1 MATIAQLNVRLGLLS
16 KDFEKELTAFEKKMQ
31 GVATRMGD
39 VGERMSLAF
48 TAPLAAIGI
57 GAIKAAGE
65 FESLRLAMTATMES
79 VGRGSQEAA
88 NEVAALQKVALAPGI
103 DFEQAVKG
111 SVRLQSVGLS
121 AEKARLVIQE
131 LGNQIASSG
140 GSAEQLDAVTKQF
153 TQIIGKGRILQE
165 DLSIILENMPSLARV
180 LKDEF
185 GTTSAEALRALGVS
199 AEDFVDRLTNRM
211 QQVPRAAGGITNSIV
226 NAGVSIKAAA
236 AKIGEALNSA
246 FNVSGNLDAF
256 AAWVTGLAER
266 FANLE
271 PSTQAAILSVG
282 AFALALGP
290 AIKGISLL
298 FSASTTVYTAFLR
311 VSESFKVMTAAGTG
325 TIGVFSKLNTVM
337 KANIFIAITS
347 IILAAGAALYAYSSA
362 TDGVTESQR
371 IFADAQQKVNEEVGR
386 ETAALNKN
394 FDILKSTTATTDQ
407 RTAAV
412 KELQKTYP
420 DYLRNV
426 NLEGA
431 SLTALTEIQG
441 QLNSQILKGVAER
454 QKAIAVEGQYNK
466 VAQAQLRITQ
476 LRQQGFAALSGE
488 EVKTAGRSLFGTD
501 FEKSFVQ
508 AGARA
513 EVVADVIKALEN
525 DVKNATKTAGELA
538 TQFDTTFGIGE
549 KAGKKSF
556 DALTNQRQAIE
567 DAKDALEDMTP
578 AQREALKFSE
588 QWEARWAQ
596 MEKGGKDS
604 FSGAKRSADLYKSAL
619 ASINAVVEKGDVLG
633 SDIMA
638 EQAREI
644 ESQIE
649 RLIEGGFKPYSKEVE
664 NLRNM
669 LKGLREDAAKGFTVQ
684 NKTQQELGI
693 SATPTAL
700 PSLDIPNQ
708 VLSIESDPAVVA
720 LNAVR
725 DAFLEIGEAS
735 ITTEAQTRIAFESYN
750 NGAITATEL
759 FQQLANVVYENAA
772 GLAETHA
779 AMAEGITEFS
789 SAIAS
794 SLESG
799 TVSFQTFA
807 QSATAAAAKVIG
819 ELIRI
824 FVAKLIANSAFST
837 INPLAAIALA
847 GAAGTIGSALFKRV
861 VGAAK
866 FAEGGVVHGPTL
878 GLVGEYPGA
887 ANNPEIIAPENKLT
901 SIFSKELGKSEAKLS
916 KVVNEI
922 NTTAVQEKSSTA
934 LTNISNAI
942 SNLAN
947 SVTNNRSDVYDNS
960 SASSTSNSVTNN
972 TYNVFNNVTQGDSEQ
987 NTFAQTSQKL
997 AQIKIPAFATGGVI
1011 KTPTLGL
1018 MGEYANASTNPE
1030 IIAPENKLRQI
1041 YREESAGAGGGELV
1055 AIVKGDDLQFILDR
1069 ASARRSRTR

>member
-1 MATIAQLNVRLGLLS
+1 
-16 KDFEKELTAFEKKMQ
+16 MQ

-39 VGERMSLAF
+39 IGERMSLAF
-48 TAPLAAIGI
+48 TVPLAAIGI

-236 AKIGEALNSA
+236 AKIGDALNSA
-246 FNVSGNLDAF
+246 FNVTGNLDAF

-271 PSTQAAILSVG
+271 PSTQAAILSVA

-298 FSASTTVYTAFLR
+298 FSASTTVYAAFLR
-311 VSESFKVMTAAGTG
+311 VSESFKVMSAAGTG

-347 IILAAGAALYAYSSA
+347 IVLAAGAALYAYSSA
-362 TDGVTESQR
+362 TDNVTESQR

-549 KAGKKSF
+549 KSSKKSF

-588 QWEARWAQ
+588 QLEARWAQ
-596 MEKGGKDS
+596 MEKGGKES
-604 FSGAKRSADLYKSAL
+604 FSGAKRSADLYKNAL

-633 SDIMA
+633 SDIMT

-700 PSLDIPNQ
+700 PSLDIPGQ
-708 VLSIESDPAVVA
+708 VVSIDTTGA
-720 LNAVR
+720 
-725 DAFLEIGEAS
+725 EAS
-735 ITTEAQTRIAFESYN
+735 VEALKELQGAAIDFIDDKRQQAHEKELARAEEEKAAKQQVFDAAISTAASIADSILTIQRARAGEEKALLDEEYASKFEAAQGNAALTEKLQQELAGKKEAIDKEVARKEQRIAI
-750 NGAITATEL
+750 GKALIDTA
-759 FQQLANVVYENAA
+759 LAVTKALSSTIPPFNFALAGLASAA
-772 GLAETHA
+772 GLA
-779 AMAEGITEFS
+779 
-789 SAIAS
+789 
-794 SLESG
+794 
-799 TVSFQTFA
+799 Q
-807 QSATAAAAKVIG
+807 
-819 ELIRI
+819 
-824 FVAKLIANSAFST
+824 
-837 INPLAAIALA
+837 
-847 GAAGTIGSALFKRV
+847 
-861 VGAAK
+861 VGAIKAQK

-972 TYNVFNNVTQGDSEQ
+972 NYNVFNNVTQGDSEQ

-1041 YREESAGAGGGELV
+1041 YREESAVSGGGELV

>member
-1 MATIAQLNVRLGLLS
+1 
-16 KDFEKELTAFEKKMQ
+16 
-31 GVATRMGD
+31 
-39 VGERMSLAF
+39 
-48 TAPLAAIGI
+48 
-57 GAIKAAGE
+57 
-65 FESLRLAMTATMES
+65 
-79 VGRGSQEAA
+79 
-88 NEVAALQKVALAPGI
+88 
-103 DFEQAVKG
+103 
-111 SVRLQSVGLS
+111 
-121 AEKARLVIQE
+121 
-131 LGNQIASSG
+131 
-140 GSAEQLDAVTKQF
+140 
-153 TQIIGKGRILQE
+153 
-165 DLSIILENMPSLARV
+165 
-180 LKDEF
+180 
-185 GTTSAEALRALGVS
+185 
-199 AEDFVDRLTNRM
+199 
-211 QQVPRAAGGITNSIV
+211 
-226 NAGVSIKAAA
+226 
-236 AKIGEALNSA
+236 
-246 FNVSGNLDAF
+246 
-256 AAWVTGLAER
+256 
-266 FANLE
+266 
-271 PSTQAAILSVG
+271 
-282 AFALALGP
+282 
-290 AIKGISLL
+290 
-298 FSASTTVYTAFLR
+298 
-311 VSESFKVMTAAGTG
+311 
-325 TIGVFSKLNTVM
+325 M

-347 IILAAGAALYAYSSA
+347 IVLAAGAALYAYSTA
-362 TDGVTESQR
+362 TDNVTESQR

-549 KAGKKSF
+549 KSSKKSF

-588 QWEARWAQ
+588 QWDARWAQ
-596 MEKGGKDS
+596 MEKGGKES
-604 FSGAKRSADLYKSAL
+604 FSGAKRSADLYKNAL

-633 SDIMA
+633 ADVMH

-693 SATPTAL
+693 SATPTAF
-700 PSLDIPNQ
+700 PSLDIPGQ
-708 VLSIESDPAVVA
+708 VVSIDTTSAEESVA
-720 LNAVR
+720 DLKELQNAAIDFIDQKRQEAHEKELARAEEEKAAKQQVF
-725 DAFLEIGEAS
+725 DAAISTASTIADSILTIQRARAEEEKGILDEEYAAKFEAAQGNAAL
-735 ITTEAQTRIAFESYN
+735 TEKLQQELAGKKEAIDKEVARKEQRIAI
-750 NGAITATEL
+750 GKALIDTA
-759 FQQLANVVYENAA
+759 LAVTKALSSTIPPFNFALAGLASAA
-772 GLAETHA
+772 GLA
-779 AMAEGITEFS
+779 
-789 SAIAS
+789 
-794 SLESG
+794 
-799 TVSFQTFA
+799 Q
-807 QSATAAAAKVIG
+807 
-819 ELIRI
+819 
-824 FVAKLIANSAFST
+824 
-837 INPLAAIALA
+837 
-847 GAAGTIGSALFKRV
+847 
-861 VGAAK
+861 VGAIKAQK

-901 SIFSKELGKSEAKLS
+901 SIFSKELGKSEANLA
-916 KVVNEI
+916 KVVNDI
-922 NTTAVQEKSSTA
+922 SATIVQEKSSAA

-942 SNLAN
+942 SNLASN
-947 SVTNNRSDVYDNS
+947 VTNNRSDVQENRSNVTNNRSDVQEKSSAALTNISNAISNLASSVTNNRSDVQDNS
-960 SASSTSNSVTNN
+960 SNVTNNRSDVQENRSNVTNNRSDVQEKSSDALTNISNAISNLASNVTNNRSDVQDNSGASSSTSNSLTNN
-972 TYNVFNNVTQGDSEQ
+972 TYNVFNSTTQGDKEQ
-987 NTFAQTSQKL
+987 NTFAQTSQKF

-1055 AIVKGDDLQFILDR
+1055 AIVRGDDLHFILDK
-1069 ASARRSRTR
+1069 ASKRRGRVA